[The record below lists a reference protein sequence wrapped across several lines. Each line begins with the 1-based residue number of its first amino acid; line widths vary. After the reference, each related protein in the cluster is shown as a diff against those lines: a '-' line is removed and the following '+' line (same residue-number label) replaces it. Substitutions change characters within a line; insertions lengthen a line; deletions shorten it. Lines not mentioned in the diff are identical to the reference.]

1 MRLLLSALLFC
12 LSASA
17 FAGCDECL
25 AQLGCDQPYKT
36 CMSKCDK
43 KDDLCGDKCQE
54 IKDQCF
60 AQSKSRCSL
69 QCEQVLSSL
78 GNRPQPIWQQAEAGP
93 R

>member
-25 AQLGCDQPYKT
+25 AQLGCDEPYKA
-36 CMSKCDK
+36 CMSKCG
-43 KDDLCGDKCQE
+43 KDELCGEKCQE
-54 IKDQCF
+54 TKDQCF
-60 AQSKSRCSL
+60 AQAKSRCSL
-69 QCEQVLSSL
+69 QCEQVLSSA
-78 GNRPQPIWQQAEAGP
+78 GSRVQPIWQQAEAGP